1 MLDLRG
7 LSGAGNG
14 VRTRDPQ
21 LGKLVLYQL
30 SYSRPAISG
39 RPTAQGYSVADRGLE
54 VKGFVGV
61 EQGEAVAGCAFRAA
75 PPDLSRQRGRS
86 GPVAKLGGDRP
97 RADPVAGLG

>member
-1 MLDLRG
+1 
-7 LSGAGNG
+7 
-14 VRTRDPQ
+14 
-21 LGKLVLYQL
+21 
-30 SYSRPAISG
+30 
-39 RPTAQGYSVADRGLE
+39 
-54 VKGFVGV
+54 VGV